1 MKIHIVIPAHNEED
15 CIAMM
20 LESLVKQ
27 TLLPKKVII
36 VNDNSTDD
44 TPKIISEFTSTYN
57 WISTLNINTSTS
69 HLPGSK
75 VINAFYKGFE
85 TLNDDYDIICKF
97 DADIIL
103 PNNYLENI
111 VNLFRS
117 DEKIGI
123 AGGLAYI
130 QKNDKWIYETISSK
144 EHVRGPFKAY
154 RKNCFKE
161 IGGLKVSIGWDT
173 IDVLLAQFYGW
184 KVKTDKT
191 LHVKHLKPT
200 GITYNQKSKHLQ
212 GEAFYK
218 MRYGFTLTLIA
229 SLKSAMNKR
238 SLSYFTNTLKG
249 FFKTKNNNQE
259 YLVTKDQGE
268 FIRNLRWKGIFKKI
282 L

>member
-130 QKNDKWIYETISSK
+130 KKNDKWIYETISSK

-161 IGGLKVSIGWDT
+161 IGGLKISIGWDT